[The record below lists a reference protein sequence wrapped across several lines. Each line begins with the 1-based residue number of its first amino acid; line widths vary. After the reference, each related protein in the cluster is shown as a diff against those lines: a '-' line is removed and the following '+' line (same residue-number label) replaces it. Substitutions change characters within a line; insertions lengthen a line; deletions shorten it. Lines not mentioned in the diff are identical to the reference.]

1 MPRITASCNLENCF
15 LCKNSLPGWIPAIGA
30 NKKNIPYKKGAV
42 IAREGEP
49 VKGIFFLYDG
59 VVKVHR
65 QWDKNRELILSF
77 AKAGDI
83 VGYRGLGEKRV
94 YPVSITAVQPS
105 IMCFVDSAFFETSL
119 GVNHQVTYQLM
130 KLYANELEEAEKRM
144 RNLALMDV
152 NGRLSET
159 LIFLEKRFGKTKAGF
174 INLLL
179 SRQDLA
185 SFIGTTYET
194 LFRTMAELVRRKI
207 IKVNGKKIYLVK
219 AEKLVEFSTVRQAM

>member
-1 MPRITASCNLENCF
+1 MPRVPVSCNLQHCF
-15 LCKNSLPGWIPAIGA
+15 LCTHSLPGWIPAIAA
-30 NKKNIPYKKGAV
+30 NKKNITYKKGAL

-49 VKGIFFLYDG
+49 VKGIFFLYEG

-65 QWDKNRELILSF
+65 HWENNRELVLSF

-83 VGYRGLGEKRV
+83 VGYRGLGDQKV
-94 YPVSITAVQPS
+94 YPVSITALQPS
-105 IMCFVDSAFFETSL
+105 IMCFVDLSFFETSL

-130 KLYANELEEAEKRM
+130 KLYASELEEAEKRM

-152 NGRLSET
+152 NGRLCET
-159 LIFLEKRFGKTKAGF
+159 LLFLEKRFGKAKTGF

-185 SFIGTTYET
+185 SFTGTTYET
-194 LFRTMAELVRRKI
+194 LFRTMAELIRKKI
-207 IKVNGKKIYLVK
+207 IKVNGKKIHLLK
-219 AEKLVEFSTVRQAM
+219 PEKLAEYSTMK

>member
-1 MPRITASCNLENCF
+1 MPRLPVSCNLQNCF
-15 LCKNSLPGWIPAIGA
+15 LCKHSLPGWIPAIAA
-30 NKKNIPYKKGAV
+30 NKKNITYKKGAL
-42 IAREGEP
+42 IASEGDP
-49 VKGIFFLYDG
+49 VKGMFFLYEG

-65 QWDKNRELILSF
+65 QWEKNREVVLRF

-83 VGYRGLGEKRV
+83 VGYRGLGDQKL
-94 YPVSITAVQPS
+94 YPVSITALQPS
-105 IMCFVDSAFFETSL
+105 TMCFVDLSFFETSL

-130 KLYANELEEAEKRM
+130 KLYASELEEAEKRM

-152 NGRLSET
+152 KGRLCDS
-159 LIFLEKRFGKTKAGF
+159 LLFLEKRFGKTKPGF

-185 SFIGTTYET
+185 SFTGTTYET
-194 LFRTMAELVRRKI
+194 LFRTMAELARNKI

-219 AEKLVEFSTVRQAM
+219 PDKLVEFSTMK